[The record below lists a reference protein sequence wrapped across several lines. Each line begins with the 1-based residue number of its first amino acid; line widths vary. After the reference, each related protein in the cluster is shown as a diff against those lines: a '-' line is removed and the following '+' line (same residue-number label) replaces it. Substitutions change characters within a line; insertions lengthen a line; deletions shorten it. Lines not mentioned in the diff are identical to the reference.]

1 LVKLGLI
8 ILVPYVILAISLAVL
23 WAVVG
28 KSPPRLTLASLARL
42 LPANTSMIAII
53 GTSVVGPLLALWFRG
68 AILAF
73 SLRHAPV
80 ITEDATP

>member
-1 LVKLGLI
+1 LI

-53 GTSVVGPLLALWFRG
+53 GTSVVGRCSPSGSEARSSR
-68 AILAF
+68 
-73 SLRHAPV
+73 SLC
-80 ITEDATP
+80 ATRP